1 MVEKIGT
8 TLAPLQHQ
16 SAPLRNKIISAL
28 RGAIEAGIL
37 KPGVR
42 LIERDLC
49 EQLNVSRT
57 SLREALRE
65 LQAQGILTH
74 IDNRG
79 LAVATLSR
87 EDAENVYRLRAVVE
101 ALIVQQF
108 IERADEAEL
117 KRLDADGL
125 ALKKAY
131 QSGSVERILASKHAF
146 YDRICSGAQNALA
159 FDIINGLVLRTSS
172 LRTPSLA
179 RKERQQQS
187 VREIDAILE
196 AIHARNIP
204 AAKRAAMAHVENSA
218 KSALGQAQD
227 LPEKT
232 AARATAQTLVAPT
245 RARKKAA
252 AARA

>member
-1 MVEKIGT
+1 MAEKISAA
-8 TLAPLQHQ
+8 LAPLQHQ
-16 SAPLRNKIISAL
+16 SAPLRNKIIAAL
-28 RGAIEAGIL
+28 RGAIEAGVL
-37 KPGVR
+37 RPGVR

-74 IDNRG
+74 VDNRG
-79 LAVATLSR
+79 LAVAMLTR
-87 EDAENVYRLRAVVE
+87 EDAENAYRLRAVVE

-108 IERADEAEL
+108 IERADEEEL
-117 KRLDADGL
+117 ARLEADGL
-125 ALKKAY
+125 VLKRAY

-187 VREIDAILE
+187 VKEIDAILE
-196 AIHARNIP
+196 AIRARNVA
-204 AAKRAAMAHVENSA
+204 AAKRAAIAHVESAAVAALGEATGLPGGKASA
-218 KSALGQAQD
+218 K
-227 LPEKT
+227 P
-232 AARATAQTLVAPT
+232 ARAT
-245 RARKKAA
+245 RRKAA
-252 AARA
+252 SA